1 MERYKHI
8 RDTLLSEVEGQLG
21 NLECVDA
28 AELGEVVDM
37 VKDMEEA
44 MYYHSVVKAM
54 EEKEEDEASFK
65 FWQYPHMMYYPE
77 KTTKEK
83 YMKAKE
89 HEDKETAMHE
99 LEKYTE
105 ELADEVTDM
114 LHWASAEEKTMLQS
128 KMNAL
133 IAKIK

>member
-1 MERYKHI
+1 
-8 RDTLLSEVEGQLG
+8 
-21 NLECVDA
+21 
-28 AELGEVVDM
+28 
-37 VKDMEEA
+37 
-44 MYYHSVVKAM
+44 
-54 EEKEEDEASFK
+54 
-65 FWQYPHMMYYPE
+65 
-77 KTTKEK
+77 
-83 YMKAKE
+83 MKAKE

-105 ELADEVTDM
+105 ELANEVTDM